1 MCENL
6 PKVNFVNIFCL
17 AERNFTNFD
26 FALGGSEGIFVQ
38 KYF

>member
-1 MCENL
+1 MLKNL
-6 PKVNFVNIFCL
+6 PKVIFVIFFVL

-26 FALGGSEGIFVQ
+26 FALGGSEGVFVQ